1 MALKLSQISCM
12 NESQEKPSI
21 HPVSQHP
28 NNLGKM
34 PCRETIQT
42 WCFVTHQTS
51 NHIENLLFIKCSL
64 QPLRTMLINI
74 PKIQPILHLHT
85 KEFPASMK
93 THQLIPHK
101 LQLLSKFGPHT
112 RKGPLKTI
120 LRILEKT
127 CHRKFPHIF
136 IYQFHSPPV
145 PAHSL
150 ILSTF
155 LIIQSEDMLVQSK
168 PGGMNIKG
176 QDLHKRPVRSYPHLH
191 ITLRFC
197 PFFNTFHLNIILNRL
212 WGRGKRRFN
221 SSFCLLS
228 KKVISSLKR
237 SSPNLIENN
246 ISGSR

>member
-1 MALKLSQISCM
+1 M
-12 NESQEKPSI
+12 NESQEKPST

-155 LIIQSEDMLVQSK
+155 LITQSEDMLVHSK

-197 PFFNTFHLNIILNRL
+197 PSSTLSTSTSFST
-212 WGRGKRRFN
+212 GCGGEGKGDSTPLFV
-221 SSFCLLS
+221 LS